1 MENKEIKIVRFKD
14 GVDVICFYDKLN
26 NEEVELTCPM
36 MFEIRNT
43 NLQMVHWL
51 PLTIMKTNSVVIEKN
66 SVLCT
71 FEPSNDFTE
80 YYITVTDKLSS
91 INRENFEQKDK
102 EEVKEILDALT
113 ELESIKGIPIH

>member
-1 MENKEIKIVRFKD
+1 MENKEIRIVRFKD
-14 GVDVICFYDKLN
+14 GVDVICFYDRIN
-26 NEEVELTCPM
+26 NEEVELTSPM

-66 SVLCT
+66 SILCT
-71 FEPSNDFTE
+71 FEPADDFTE

-91 INRENFEQKDK
+91 IDKDKFKQKDQ
-102 EEVKEILDALT
+102 EEVKEIMEALT
-113 ELESIKGIPIH
+113 ELETIKGIPIH